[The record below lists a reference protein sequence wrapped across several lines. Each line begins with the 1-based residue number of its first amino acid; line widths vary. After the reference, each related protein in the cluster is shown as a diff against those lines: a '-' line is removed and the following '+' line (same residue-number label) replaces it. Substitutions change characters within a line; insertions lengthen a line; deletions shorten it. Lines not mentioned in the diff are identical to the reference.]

1 MMKSILKVLIIVF
14 AGTLACIGVSMFA
27 GGEPADGA
35 AMAMVAAGAVTGLK
49 QVDLKKLKIPEA
61 EFQELKAKYGRLYVV
76 DIQVDEDE
84 VYQFIV
90 RRPTRM
96 LIEAVADTKD
106 IAKTNDMI
114 IKGMVVGGDRKALE
128 DGLVYSALMS
138 KLGEVMRS
146 ASGFLSKA

>member
-1 MMKSILKVLIIVF
+1 MMKSVLKVMMIVL
-14 AGTLACIGVSMFA
+14 AGVLACIGVSMLA
-27 GGEPADGA
+27 GVEPADGA
-35 AMAMVAAGAVTGLK
+35 AMAVVAAGAVTGLK

-84 VYQFIV
+84 AYQFIV
-90 RRPTRM
+90 RRPTRI

-138 KLGEVMRS
+138 KLGEVMQS

>member
-1 MMKSILKVLIIVF
+1 MKSILKVMMIVL
-14 AGTLACIGVSMFA
+14 AGVLACVGVSMLA
-27 GGEPADGA
+27 GVEPADGA
-35 AMAMVAAGAVTGLK
+35 AMAVVVAGAVTGLK
-49 QVDLKKLKIPEA
+49 QVDLKRLKIPEA

-84 VYQFIV
+84 AYQFIV
-90 RRPTRM
+90 RRPTRI

-138 KLGEVMRS
+138 KLGEVMQS